1 MPAPIGFGREK
12 IHFNLAML
20 KKQGHQFQIVIDADK
35 AVEYKQG
42 NADIRD
48 VLKSEHVYA
57 DAEKGMLAS
66 ENAIKEIFGTND
78 VLKIAETIL
87 KEGEIQFTADYRR
100 KLLEQKTNRIV
111 DLISKNAINPQTKLP
126 HPPDRIRNAIEEA
139 KVKIDMFKK
148 PEDQVKEIV
157 KRISAIIPIRIENIV
172 IKIKIPVNYA
182 AKCYSIIKSF
192 SSIRNEEWL
201 SDGSLSVTVE
211 IPAGLK
217 ENFMDKLNKI
227 THGSLELEILK

>member
-1 MPAPIGFGREK
+1 MPAPIGFGKEK
-12 IHFNLAML
+12 IHFNIAML

-48 VLKSEHVYA
+48 VLKSEHIYS

-78 VLKIAETIL
+78 VLRVAETIV
-87 KEGEIQFTADYRR
+87 KEGEIQLTAEYRR

-139 KVKIDMFKK
+139 KVKIGKFKK
-148 PEDQVKEIV
+148 TEDQVKEIV
-157 KRISAIIPIRIENIV
+157 NIAM
-172 IKIKIPVNYA
+172 KIKIPVSYA

-192 SSIRNEEWL
+192 SSLREEEWL
-201 SDGSLSVTVE
+201 SDGSLSITVE

-217 ENFMDKLNKI
+217 EDFMDKLNKI
-227 THGSLELEILK
+227 THGSLELTILK

>member
-12 IHFNLAML
+12 IHFNLAIL
-20 KKQGHQFQIVIDADK
+20 KKQGQQFQIVIDADK

-48 VLKSEHVYA
+48 VLKSEHIYS

-66 ENAIKEIFGTND
+66 EHAIKEIFGTND
-78 VLKIAETIL
+78 SLKVAEIIL
-87 KEGEIQFTADYRR
+87 KEGEIQFTAEYRR
-100 KLLEQKTNRIV
+100 KILEQKTNRII

-126 HPPDRIRNAIEEA
+126 HPPERIRSAIEEA

-148 PEDQVKEIV
+148 PEDQIKDIV
-157 KRISAIIPIRIENIV
+157 KKISAIIPIRIENISL
-172 IKIKIPVNYA
+172 KIKIPVSYA
-182 AKCYSIIKSF
+182 AKCYSTIKALSN
-192 SSIRNEEWL
+192 IKEEEWM
-201 SDGSLSVTVE
+201 SDGSLSATVE

-217 ENFMDKLNKI
+217 EEFIDKLNKI
-227 THGSLELEILK
+227 THGNLELTILK